1 MVFIGFSYSYTH
13 ESQSQNKFIVQEGIQ
28 MGNVNGVSGF
38 DLGSGRLKSTNTGKP
53 EQTIILCV
61 DKYDDNDRFLYFK
74 SLGRL
79 NLILQKIG
87 RVDICSIEK

>member
-1 MVFIGFSYSYTH
+1 MVFIGFSYSYTQ
-13 ESQSQNKFIVQEGIQ
+13 ESQSQNEFIVQEGIQ

-38 DLGSGRLKSTNTGKP
+38 DLGGGILKSTNSGKP
-53 EQTIILCV
+53 KQTIILCV
-61 DKYDDNDRFLYFK
+61 DKYEDNDRFLYFK